1 MASRNLFNFL
11 AGTHEESGGG
21 GGGSVDEK
29 ISTSNKQSHL
39 MQ

>member
-11 AGTHEESGGG
+11 AGAHEESGS

-39 MQ
+39 M

>member
-21 GGGSVDEK
+21 GSVDEK
-29 ISTSNKQSHL
+29 IAISNKQSH
-39 MQ
+39 

>member
-21 GGGSVDEK
+21 GGSVDEK

>member
-21 GGGSVDEK
+21 AGGGSVDEK
-29 ISTSNKQSHL
+29 ISISNKQSH
-39 MQ
+39 